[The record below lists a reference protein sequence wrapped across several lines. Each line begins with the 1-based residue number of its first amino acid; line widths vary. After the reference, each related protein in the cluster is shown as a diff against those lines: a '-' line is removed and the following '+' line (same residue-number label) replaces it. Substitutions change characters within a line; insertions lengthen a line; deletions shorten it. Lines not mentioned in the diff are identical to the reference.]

1 MFYSQSRC
9 GFQGEY
15 SVVQFG
21 LVLLV
26 GAYVYVS
33 ERFAR
38 HNFAWDDRISSARG
52 ADRDILKGKLGDKHV
67 GPTGTV
73 SIKRFM
79 AYLENL

>member
-1 MFYSQSRC
+1 VPT
-9 GFQGEY
+9 QGEY

-38 HNFAWDDRISSARG
+38 HNFAWDVRISSARG
-52 ADRDILKGKLGDKHV
+52 ADRDILKGRLGIELYYVILKC
-67 GPTGTV
+67 
-73 SIKRFM
+73 IECI
-79 AYLENL
+79 A